1 MKKILLVEDDEGQR
15 ITMSMALRG
24 RGYSVDAVENWRV
37 AMQRVEESHYRGIIL
52 DVKLPDI
59 DGIELARKIK
69 GKKPDSKIV
78 LVSGFKT
85 SEEMRDLNV
94 DIEAFF
100 EKPLNVDELVDCLNG
115 FHEESINNCCQ

>member
-24 RGYSVDAVENWRV
+24 RGYSVDAVENWEEAV
-37 AMQRVEESHYRGIIL
+37 QMVEVNCYRGIIL
-52 DVKLPDI
+52 DVKLPAI

-69 GKKPDSKIV
+69 DKKPDSKII
-78 LVSGFKT
+78 LMSGFKT

-115 FHEESINNCCQ
+115 FSKESITNCS

>member
-24 RGYSVDAVENWRV
+24 RGYSVDAVENWSV
-37 AMQRVEESHYRGIIL
+37 AMQRIEESHYRGIIL

-69 GKKPDSKIV
+69 DKKPDSKII

-115 FHEESINNCCQ
+115 FSKESINNCC

>member
-100 EKPLNVDELVDCLNG
+100 EKPLNVDELLDCLNG
-115 FHEESINNCCQ
+115 FPEESINNCC

>member
-1 MKKILLVEDDEGQR
+1 MP
-15 ITMSMALRG
+15 A
-24 RGYSVDAVENWRV
+24 
-37 AMQRVEESHYRGIIL
+37 
-52 DVKLPDI
+52 I

-69 GKKPDSKIV
+69 DKKPDSKII
-78 LVSGFKT
+78 LMSGFKT

-115 FHEESINNCCQ
+115 FSEETHQ

>member
-24 RGYSVDAVENWRV
+24 RGYSVDALENWEKAV
-37 AMQRVEESHYRGIIL
+37 QMVEVNRYRGIIL
-52 DVKLPDI
+52 DVKLPAI

-69 GKKPDSKIV
+69 DKKPDSKII
-78 LVSGFKT
+78 LMSGFKT

-115 FHEESINNCCQ
+115 FPEESINNCC

>member
-24 RGYSVDAVENWRV
+24 RGYGVDAVENW
-37 AMQRVEESHYRGIIL
+37 EEAVQMLEVNPYSGIIL
-52 DVKLPDI
+52 DIKLPAI

-69 GKKPDSKIV
+69 DKKPDSKII
-78 LVSGFKT
+78 LMSGFKT

-100 EKPLNVDELVDCLNG
+100 EKPLNVDELVDCLDE
-115 FHEESINNCCQ
+115 FSKESIRN

>member
-1 MKKILLVEDDEGQR
+1 MKKILLVDDDEGQR

-24 RGYSVDAVENWRV
+24 RGYSVDAVENWSV
-37 AMQRVEESHYRGIIL
+37 AMQRIGESHYRGIIL

-69 GKKPDSKIV
+69 DKKPDSKII

-85 SEEMRDLNV
+85 SEEIRDLNV
-94 DIEAFF
+94 EIEAFF

-115 FHEESINNCCQ
+115 FPEESINNCC

>member
-24 RGYSVDAVENWRV
+24 RGYSVDAVENWEEAV
-37 AMQRVEESHYRGIIL
+37 QMVEVNCYRGIIL
-52 DVKLPDI
+52 DVKLPTI

-69 GKKPDSKIV
+69 DKKPDSKII
-78 LVSGFKT
+78 LMSGFKT

-115 FHEESINNCCQ
+115 FSEESINNCC

>member
-24 RGYSVDAVENWRV
+24 RGYSVDAVENWRE

-52 DVKLPDI
+52 DVKLPAI

-69 GKKPDSKIV
+69 DKKPDSKII
-78 LVSGFKT
+78 LMSGFKT

-115 FHEESINNCCQ
+115 FPEESINNCCK